1 MPNFSQFTGC
11 GHLGKDAESRAAGS
25 SNVVSFSLA
34 VTRKRKDQES
44 TTWFRCN
51 WFGDRAMK
59 VKAWLTKG
67 KPVIV
72 TGELYEREF
81 EKDGDKRKS
90 LEVDVH
96 DVVLL
101 GGREDGGRKDD
112 APAPSPTRP
121 SAPVGD
127 GSEGPPF

>member
-25 SNVVSFSLA
+25 SNVVSFSVA
-34 VTRKRKDQES
+34 ITRKRKDQES
-44 TTWFRCN
+44 TTWVRCN

-59 VKAWLTKG
+59 VKQWLTKG
-67 KPVIV
+67 KPIIV
-72 TGELYEREF
+72 TGELYEREY
-81 EKDGDKRKS
+81 EKDGAKRKS

-101 GGREDGGRKDD
+101 GGRDDGKADSP
-112 APAPSPTRP
+112 APAPTRP
-121 SAPVGD
+121 SAPAGAAD
-127 GSEGPPF
+127 DDQGPPF

>member
-25 SNVVSFSLA
+25 SNVVSFSVA
-34 VTRKRKDQES
+34 VTRKRKDAE
-44 TTWFRCN
+44 TVTWFRCN

-59 VKAWLTKG
+59 VKRWLTKG
-67 KPVIV
+67 KAIIV
-72 TGELYEREF
+72 TGELYEREY
-81 EKDGDKRKS
+81 EKDGAKRKS

-101 GGREDGGRKDD
+101 GGRDDGKADSP
-112 APAPSPTRP
+112 APATSRP
-121 SAPVGD
+121 SAPAGPAD
-127 GSEGPPF
+127 DSDPPF